1 MTTLSQFTGTRSVAT
16 IVNSQSSSPCTSKAA
31 SGLFNGKTY
40 ASGAL
45 TANVLKTMLSVS
57 GGGQVNVCSVF
68 SIDTTSKTIRLVLVV
83 DGVTVFDSTTT
94 ANTTQNNGVIA
105 LGTTYSGQ
113 PVRFYSSLLIQIASD
128 EAATDKLTACINYET
143 DA

>member
-1 MTTLSQFTGTRSVAT
+1 MTTLSQFTGTRSIAS
-16 IVNSQSSSPCTSKAA
+16 IVNSQSSSPCVAKAA

-57 GGGQVNVCSVF
+57 GSGQVNACSVY
-68 SIDTTSKTIRLVLVV
+68 SVDTTSKTQRLVMVI
-83 DGVTVFDSTTT
+83 DGVTVFDSTS
-94 ANTTQNNGVIA
+94 AAGTTQNAGIIA

-113 PVRFYSSLLIQIASD
+113 PVRFYSSLLVQIASD
-128 EAATDKLTACINYET
+128 EAATDKLTALVNYET